1 LIIYLDNYQDYGE
14 RVPMKGVISGAGV
27 THFIAFGYNP
37 FDPKENGYDSDRICD
52 MLDKVQIF

>member
-1 LIIYLDNYQDYGE
+1 
-14 RVPMKGVISGAGV
+14 MKGVISGAGV